1 MPGTADV
8 NQMLSV
14 LVELTVAI
22 RGRHMWKQTKKKG
35 VVFSCCCCCFFFS
48 TIRLQRRE
56 RSFLPEEIKNGV
68 KKGIVG
74 KVDRS

>member
-1 MPGTADV
+1 MPGTADVQV

-14 LVELTVAI
+14 LMELTVAI
-22 RGRHMWKQTKKKG
+22 RGRHMWEQTKK
-35 VVFSCCCCCFFFS
+35 VVFFFFFLS

-74 KVDRS
+74 KVD

>member
-1 MPGTADV
+1 MET
-8 NQMLSV
+8 N
-14 LVELTVAI
+14 
-22 RGRHMWKQTKKKG
+22 KKKRSS
-35 VVFSCCCCCFFFS
+35 FFLLLLLFFFS

-74 KVDRS
+74 KVD